1 MLQTFKL
8 SVSEL
13 IDFSKEAREQGTP
26 SGLPLSKP
34 GVADRAIR
42 QNWEYEEVPSRGGK
56 NGVKKVY
63 ILPTYIVEE
72 LKTKGLLPLLEKFA
86 SENTDEKPNI
96 ENHQF
101 RLDNKIEVT
110 TDVDAP
116 PIPPTM
122 RAMVE
127 GYSAWSEQQD
137 VTSVVPVRYHTNLFG
152 KAGHGERFDEQ
163 LITEAMWF
171 RASFFDVLGVSPDKC
186 FCSRIKGDSMEPTL
200 IDRGTVLWQM
210 TAVYLGEGIYLFRQY
225 DDIRI
230 KRLHRINRYTYR
242 IVSDSSNK
250 DSYPTEILDLSQ
262 SQDYDFEIYGK
273 YLWDCGIAS

>member
-1 MLQTFKL
+1 MEMKDSKFSISEIQNL
-8 SVSEL
+8 VSKNDL
-13 IDFSKEAREQGTP
+13 KS
-26 SGLPLSKP
+26 LPLT
-34 GVADRAIR
+34 VRAIQYR
-42 QNWEYEEVPSRGGK
+42 AEKENWEFEEVPTQGGK
-56 NGVKKVY
+56 NGLKKIY
-63 ILPTYIVEE
+63 TLPTYVVEE
-72 LKTKGLLPLLEKFA
+72 LEKKGLLHLIGGAETNALSVPHTGRPKTAVRQRAGITE
-86 SENTDEKPNI
+86 
-96 ENHQF
+96 
-101 RLDNKIEVT
+101 
-110 TDVDAP
+110 P
-116 PIPPTM
+116 PIPSVM
-122 RAMVE
+122 QDMVNE
-127 GYSAWSEQQD
+127 YDIWSEGQD
-137 VTSVVPVRYHTNLFG
+137 VGSIVPVRYHTNLFG
-152 KAGHGERFDEQ
+152 RAGHGERFDEQ

>member
-1 MLQTFKL
+1 MEYSAQEICDL
-8 SVSEL
+8 VSQATAKQIH
-13 IDFSKEAREQGTP
+13 IDLPSSK
-26 SGLPLSKP
+26 S
-34 GVADRAIR
+34 
-42 QNWEYEEVPSRGGK
+42 
-56 NGVKKVY
+56 GVKIRAEKEGWKSRIVQGKGGRNGQKTVY
-63 ILPTYIVEE
+63 SLPNDVIKE
-72 LKTKGLLPLLEKFA
+72 LQAKGLIPLLEK
-86 SENTDEKPNI
+86 SHLENKV
-96 ENHQF
+96 ENQKINEPPAVYLIHQTAIQK
-101 RLDNKIEVT
+101 RKSGVNEP
-110 TDVDAP
+110 A
-116 PIPPTM
+116 IPLVM
-122 RAMVE
+122 QDMVNE
-127 GYSAWSEQQD
+127 YDIWSEGQD
-137 VTSVVPVRYHTNLFG
+137 VSSIVPVRYHTNLFG
-152 KAGHGERFDEQ
+152 RAGHGERFDEQ

-210 TAVYLGEGIYLFRQY
+210 TADYLGEGIYLFRQY

-273 YLWDCGIAS
+273 YLWDCGIAP